1 MRPTHVPVPALVALV
16 FSQCVLADAE
26 MNEHRIKSSTTD
38 GIEIYVRERLPA
50 GKSSG
55 DVKKAVL
62 FVHGATYPGS
72 SFDIGL
78 ANGKSWMDRATDAGY
93 AAYYLDHRGYGQSTR
108 PAIMD
113 QPADKNEPFAEA
125 ETVVKDL
132 ADVVDFIQERTG
144 QAKVNLVGYSW
155 GTVITGMYTSRH
167 GDQVDRLVLYAPV
180 YSAKNDNWTRM
191 LADPNQPD
199 KLKQVGA
206 YRSVNREQADKRWLE
221 QIPKSGREA
230 WRSQKVFDSWYEEML
245 SMEPDPQAK
254 AIKAPNG
261 VLVDLWEVF
270 NARPVYDAS
279 EINVPTLVIRGDND
293 PTSTDEDARGLYAK
307 LSSKI
312 KRYVIIGEGTHFLSL
327 EKHAPQLF
335 AETLLFISED
345 EHAPGQ

>member
-1 MRPTHVPVPALVALV
+1 MGPICVPVPALVALV
-16 FSQCVLADAE
+16 CSQGILADTQ
-26 MNEHRIKSSTTD
+26 MNEHRVKSSTAD

-50 GKSSG
+50 GKSPAEA
-55 DVKKAVL
+55 KKAVL

-72 SFDIGL
+72 SFDTDL
-78 ANGKSWMDRATDAGY
+78 ADGKSWMDHVAEAGY

-108 PAIMD
+108 PALMD
-113 QPADKNEPFAEA
+113 QPAEKNEPFAEA

-144 QAKVNLVGYSW
+144 QEKINLVGYSW
-155 GTVITGMYTSRH
+155 GTITTGMYTARH
-167 GDQVDRLVLYAPV
+167 GDEVDRLVLYAPV

-199 KLKQVGA
+199 KLKKVGA
-206 YRSVNREQADKRWLE
+206 YRSVTREQADKRWLE
-221 QIPKSGREA
+221 QIPESGREV
-230 WRSQKVFDSWYEEML
+230 WRSQKVFDSWYDELL
-245 SMEPDPQAK
+245 SMEPAPQAN

-279 EINVPTLVIRGDND
+279 EINVPTMVIRGDND

-307 LSSKI
+307 LSSNI
-312 KRYVIIGEGTHFLSL
+312 KRYVIVGEGTHFLSL

-335 AETLLFISED
+335 AETLLFVSEG
-345 EHAPGQ
+345 EHAPSQ